1 MKGIRNYDVEK
12 AYQYAKNSSAMFGND
27 KSGFTPG
34 GLSISHTLE
43 YAYTDWCISELA
55 RALGKED
62 DAKEFAEKGQ
72 AYRNVFDA
80 DKGWFRPREAD
91 GSWTPWKEGA
101 KTEEWYGAIE
111 ATPYQQGWFVPH
123 DIDGL
128 VGLLGGRENALKE
141 LENFFDMAPADFSWN
156 AYYNHANEPV
166 HLVPFMFNRLG
177 APWLTQKWTRI
188 ICRDAY
194 SNKVEGLVG
203 NEDVGQMSAW
213 YVLAASGIHP
223 ACPGETS
230 FEITSPVFDEVTF
243 RLDGRYAQAGTFR
256 IIAHDNSPENVYI
269 SKAVLN
275 GKEIDTFSIDYSDI
289 TSGSVLELWM
299 SDKPNK
305 Q

>member
-1 MKGIRNYDVEK
+1 
-12 AYQYAKNSSAMFGND
+12 
-27 KSGFTPG
+27 
-34 GLSISHTLE
+34 
-43 YAYTDWCISELA
+43 
-55 RALGKED
+55 
-62 DAKEFAEKGQ
+62 
-72 AYRNVFDA
+72 
-80 DKGWFRPREAD
+80 
-91 GSWTPWKEGA
+91 
-101 KTEEWYGAIE
+101 
-111 ATPYQQGWFVPH
+111 
-123 DIDGL
+123 
-128 VGLLGGRENALKE
+128 
-141 LENFFDMAPADFSWN
+141 MAPADFSWN

-223 ACPGETS
+223 ACPGKTS

-269 SKAVLN
+269 SKALLWQIRKP
-275 GKEIDTFSIDYSDI
+275 GTYLHRKLLRYGRTGDPASD
-289 TSGSVLELWM
+289 
-299 SDKPNK
+299 P
-305 Q
+305 